1 MSETEASAAG
11 ETIDFQEIL
20 RRIPHRFPL
29 LLVDRCE
36 AYVPF
41 KSVVGIKGVTFNE
54 QFFQGHFPGNPVM
67 PGVLIVEALAQA
79 GAVLMSKSLDADVT
93 GVTIMFAK
101 LENTRFRRP
110 VRPGDQLR
118 LHVDVLKHRGDLFSF
133 KGQAKVEGAVATE
146 AEWTAMVVR
155 NPQ

>member
-1 MSETEASAAG
+1 MSETEAPAAG
-11 ETIDFQEIL
+11 ETIDFHEIL

-36 AYVPF
+36 DYRAF
-41 KSVVGIKGVTFNE
+41 ESIVGVKGVTFNE
-54 QFFQGHFPGNPVM
+54 HFFQGHFPNNPVM

-110 VRPGDQLR
+110 VKPGDQLR
-118 LHVDVLKHRGDLFSF
+118 LHVDVVKHRGDLFSF
-133 KGQAKVEGAVATE
+133 KGQAKVDGKVATE

>member
-1 MSETEASAAG
+1 MTETESPAAG
-11 ETIDFQEIL
+11 EAIDFHEVL

-36 AYVPF
+36 DYIPF
-41 KSVVGIKGVTFNE
+41 QSVVGVKGVTFNE

-67 PGVLIVEALAQA
+67 PGVLIIEALAQA
-79 GAVLMSKSLDADVT
+79 GAVLMSKSLDADIG

-101 LENTRFRRP
+101 VENARFRRP
-110 VRPGDQLR
+110 VKPGDQLR
-118 LHVDVLKHRGDLFSF
+118 LHAEVLKHRGDLFSF
-133 KGQAKVEGAVATE
+133 KGQAKVDGAVAAE

-155 NPQ
+155 NAK